1 MRRVTRGRSRSR
13 ERGSTMVESAISM
26 VLFFTLLFGIVG
38 WSLVIWA
45 YVYTGHAAREA
56 SRWAS
61 MRGSKSGVTT
71 VQQDVIDFVKG
82 TGSQTLG
89 LNPANIT
96 VTATWSPDEQ
106 PGSTVQVKVAY
117 AVPQV
122 VPFIPAINVSSTSM
136 MTIVQ

>member
-1 MRRVTRGRSRSR
+1 L
-13 ERGSTMVESAISM
+13 VESALSAT
-26 VLFFTLLFGIVG
+26 LFFTLLFGIVG
-38 WSLVIWA
+38 WSMVIWA

-71 VQQDVIDFVKG
+71 VQQDVVDFVKG
-82 TGSQTLG
+82 TPAKPAPTLG

-96 VTATWSPDEQ
+96 VSATWSPANEN
-106 PGSTVQVKVAY
+106 PGGTVTVTVSCAI
-117 AVPQV
+117 PRGI
-122 VPFIPAINVSSTSM
+122 PFIPTVNVSSTSV